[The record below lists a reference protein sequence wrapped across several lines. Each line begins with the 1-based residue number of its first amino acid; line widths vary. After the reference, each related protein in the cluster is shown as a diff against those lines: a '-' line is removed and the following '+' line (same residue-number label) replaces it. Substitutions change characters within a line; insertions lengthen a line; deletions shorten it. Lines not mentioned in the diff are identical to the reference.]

1 MSTRGTTKGNTRV
14 DTAQLRKDLTSINPI
29 IRSTMSRAVPRNGRT
44 PEHDEA
50 TGKKNVNPFKLE
62 KLSNIISN
70 NINAATD
77 LRVITPYID
86 KAENIW
92 RTILLYPNGKQARI
106 LTYDTQSSIRKNAKL
121 HEELV
126 KIWDEYYT
134 NDYKIEKD
142 LKKIVSDLLINTGSY
157 ALLTISRAGL
167 DYLINGSEVARVD
180 GNESY
185 FSNSEV
191 QAKTAAEFSKDFIRN
206 PVTGEIKVRNTGR
219 FVRKPGSDKSAS
231 VSGVESIFGNRGKY
245 SEEEFTIFGDDDPAN
260 TFGITITDNPAALY
274 LQKFAESDRRA
285 AIDEV
290 TGVESL
296 SAMISSTLGGNAES
310 WRNTEEDDGI
320 NYTNPGKTKDMKSPD
335 NPKATTKNLTE
346 SQLEQISYSQYPAR
360 NVERQAVQFVKPE
373 ETLSVAPYGRS
384 ITWHIPSEAI
394 IPVHVAGSNG
404 THTDFIILI
413 DPIDGS
419 FLKATKDFEFYQ
431 DTSKMGGGTGGGKPK
446 QGSTNNLI
454 SSLKNIQEGREC
466 DFDMREFATVAE
478 ASVVR
483 RLTQSIISGRSD
495 NVSIELDEMAN
506 KIFLQRIF
514 RGQGVRCLYVPGESV
529 TYMAL
534 NYNRLGVGQ
543 SLTQMAKMHIARL
556 AALDLADAMANL
568 EAATPH
574 TQMTIRINDK
584 APEPFA
590 DIANARAAWFA
601 ANPQLTS
608 ILSSAQLSVPQIVD
622 ALRENSLT
630 VKVDAGENPFIP
642 VHDISTE
649 HLDKNN
655 FKPVDAN
662 SRNDLLNKI
671 ANYYHLSKSWL
682 DVSDDQNN
690 FAIEALAEHQMLLN
704 QVVNWQEDLA
714 DFIIDFERKHA
725 TRNAVLMKRLINKIK
740 DMKTLWVP
748 DSKEVIEGS
757 DEHKIKVL
765 LTDFLNTVTVSFPAP
780 TSVDT
785 TTKIKDSLD
794 VVKTLVDNWV
804 DMAGHKGNLEE
815 VAKLLGIDVSD
826 STITDDEPE
835 GNGALARIKDQIR
848 SVFMVEAYRRYN
860 LPMPFDD
867 IIAEGKGGGLASMVN
882 AIVHQR
888 QNVGDFLGAMTIGV
902 NEVDAKIL
910 KEHAKKIEKAVA
922 NLLKAKDKL
931 GVGEETPDP
940 DDANAIPGDDSL
952 TSTDDDDLLDTGGAN
967 ADEPTPDADADAAAA
982 GGDAPAAGDN
992 SDGTDTSKNPTDV
1005 QPF

>member
-1 MSTRGTTKGNTRV
+1 MSTRGITKGNTRV
-14 DTAQLRKDLTSINPI
+14 DTAQLRKDLTAVNPI
-29 IRSTMSRAVPRNGRT
+29 VRSTMSRAVPRNGRT

-50 TGKKNVNPFKLE
+50 TGRKNVNPYKLE

-92 RTILLYPNGKQARI
+92 RTILLFPNGKQAKI
-106 LTYDTQSSIRKNAKL
+106 LTYDTLSSARKNAKL

-157 ALLTISRAGL
+157 ALLTMSRAGL
-167 DYLINGSEVARVD
+167 DYLINGSETARVD
-180 GNESY
+180 GNES
-185 FSNSEV
+185 FFGNES
-191 QAKTAAEFSKDFIRN
+191 QAKAADLFSKDFIRN
-206 PVTGEIKVRNTGR
+206 PVTGEVKVLNTGR
-219 FVRKPGSDKSAS
+219 FVRRPGARDVNS
-231 VSGVESIFGNRGKY
+231 VTGVESIFGKRNNTAE
-245 SEEEFTIFGDDDPAN
+245 SEFNIFGDEDPDN
-260 TFGITITDNPAALY
+260 VFGISITDNPAALY
-274 LQKFAESDRRA
+274 LQKFAEADRRA
-285 AIDEV
+285 SIEEV

-296 SAMISSTLGGNAES
+296 NAMISATMGGNAET
-310 WRNTEEDDGI
+310 WQNNDDDGLH
-320 NYTNPGKTKDMKSPD
+320 YTNPARTKAMKGAD
-335 NPKATTKNLTE
+335 DPKATTKNVTE
-346 SQLEQISYSQYPAR
+346 EQLEQISYSQFPAR
-360 NVERQAVQFVKPE
+360 NIQNQAVQFVKPE
-373 ETLSVAPYGRS
+373 EALSVAPYGRS

-431 DTSKMGGGTGGGKPK
+431 DPSKSSGAASKSK

-454 SSLKNIQEGREC
+454 SSLKTIQEGRDC

-478 ASVVR
+478 ASVIR
-483 RLTQSIISGRSD
+483 RLTQAIISGRSD
-495 NVSIELDEMAN
+495 NISIELDEMAN

-568 EAATPH
+568 QAATPH
-574 TQMTIRINDK
+574 TQMTIRVNEK

-608 ILSSAQLSVPQIVD
+608 ILSSAQLSVPQMVD

-630 VKVDAGENPFIP
+630 VKVDAGDNPFIP

-649 HLDKNN
+649 SMDNNN
-655 FKPVDAN
+655 FRPVDEN

-704 QVVNWQEDLA
+704 QVVNWQEELA

-725 TRNAVLMKRLINKIK
+725 TRNAVLMRRLITKIK

-757 DEHKIKVL
+757 DEHKVKVL

-785 TTKIKDSLD
+785 TAKIKDSLD

-815 VAKLLGIDVSD
+815 VAKLLNIDVSD
-826 STITDDEPE
+826 STITEDQPE

-848 SVFMVEAYRRYN
+848 SVFMVGAYRRYN

-882 AIVHQR
+882 SIVHQR
-888 QNVGDFLGAMTIGV
+888 QNIGDFLGAMTIGV

-922 NLLKAKDKL
+922 SLLKAKDKL
-931 GVGEETPDP
+931 GISEETPDL
-940 DDANAIPGDDSL
+940 DDNNAIPGDDDL
-952 TSTDDDDLLDTGGAN
+952 TNTDDADLLGTGGDDPI
-967 ADEPTPDADADAAAA
+967 ADDPDAVAASGEDDQSEDAA
-982 GGDAPAAGDN
+982 N
-992 SDGTDTSKNPTDV
+992 SDGTDTTKNPDDV